1 MAIVKIGI
9 NGFGRIGR
17 LFTRALLELQANQNL
32 PVDIV
37 AINDLSDVDMLAHL
51 FEFDSTH
58 GRAFAHQ
65 VLVDKKSNELV
76 LAGDRFKVLS
86 IKDPAELPWKGLGA
100 DIVIESTGRFRKRKD
115 LQKHLTAGAKRVILS
130 APGDAD
136 VTLVRGVNMEA
147 YNPDKHTIISN
158 ASCTTNCLAP
168 IAMVL
173 DEAYEI
179 KHGTMTTVH
188 AATNDQ
194 RLLDSQHDDF
204 RRARSAF
211 QSMVPTSTGAAKAIG
226 EVLPKLKGK
235 MDGIAIRVPTPNV
248 SLLDLTV
255 RLGRNVTKEEIEELF
270 RQASKRP
277 SLKGILSYEW
287 RS

>member
-1 MAIVKIGI
+1 
-9 NGFGRIGR
+9 
-17 LFTRALLELQANQNL
+17 
-32 PVDIV
+32 
-37 AINDLSDVDMLAHL
+37 
-51 FEFDSTH
+51 
-58 GRAFAHQ
+58 
-65 VLVDKKSNELV
+65 
-76 LAGDRFKVLS
+76 
-86 IKDPAELPWKGLGA
+86 
-100 DIVIESTGRFRKRKD
+100 
-115 LQKHLTAGAKRVILS
+115 
-130 APGDAD
+130 
-136 VTLVRGVNMEA
+136 
-147 YNPDKHTIISN
+147 
-158 ASCTTNCLAP
+158 
-168 IAMVL
+168 
-173 DEAYEI
+173 
-179 KHGTMTTVH
+179 MTTVH

-287 RS
+287 RSLVSVDFNHNSHSAIIDFPSLMVVDGSLVKLLAWYDNEWAYAMRTAELVHQLWDLEPKKS

>member
-1 MAIVKIGI
+1 MRTGLVKLVSMATVKIGI

-173 DEAYEI
+173 D
-179 KHGTMTTVH
+179 
-188 AATNDQ
+188 
-194 RLLDSQHDDF
+194 
-204 RRARSAF
+204 
-211 QSMVPTSTGAAKAIG
+211 
-226 EVLPKLKGK
+226 
-235 MDGIAIRVPTPNV
+235 
-248 SLLDLTV
+248 
-255 RLGRNVTKEEIEELF
+255 
-270 RQASKRP
+270 
-277 SLKGILSYEW
+277 
-287 RS
+287 